1 MHDHDRGL
9 SHDLSMIL
17 ERTLGRR
24 GLMVL
29 LGSAGAAALTG
40 CAGQEDPGDSGGS
53 GQGGSGRE
61 EIPEEAA
68 GPFPADGTNGVDVLG
83 ETGIV
88 RRDIRTSFGSGSATA
103 EGVPLRLRMR
113 VRDLEGDELSV
124 VDGAAVYVWHCDREG
139 RYSMYSPE
147 VERENYLRGVQV
159 VDEEGWVEFTTVFPG
174 AYPGRWPHVHFEVY
188 PSLDE
193 ATGAS
198 GTLCTSQLAF
208 PEDACRKAYGAE
220 GYGASA
226 GHLTETPLDED
237 IVFADGYD
245 LQMARLSGDNEAGW
259 TATLDVA
266 V

>member
-9 SHDLSMIL
+9 SHDLPMIL

-29 LGSAGAAALTG
+29 LGSAGAAALAG
-40 CAGQEDPGDSGGS
+40 CAGQDDSGDSGD
-53 GQGGSGRE
+53 SGRE
-61 EIPEEAA
+61 EIPEETA
-68 GPFPADGTNGVDVLG
+68 GPFPANGTNGVDVLA
-83 ETGIV
+83 ESGIV
-88 RRDIRTSFGSGSATA
+88 RQDIRTSFGTGTATA

-113 VRDLEGDELSV
+113 IRDLEGDELTV
-124 VDGAAVYVWHCDREG
+124 PAGAAVYVWHCDREG
-139 RYSMYSPE
+139 RYSMYSPD

-159 VDEEGWVEFTTVFPG
+159 VDDEGWVEFTTVYPG

-193 ATGAS
+193 ATRAS
-198 GTLCTSQLAF
+198 GKLCTSQLAF
-208 PEDACRKAYGAE
+208 PEDACREAYDAD

-226 GHLTETPLDED
+226 GHLAETTLDED
-237 IVFADGYD
+237 IVFADGHD